1 MVDLEDARRLAVY
14 LADNANWTEQVFECG
29 ETVAQAIKD
38 NYPWWGQHPGGVIIR
53 NGAGELHAQAA
64 NMLRDLADEV
74 ERLRTLN
81 ILHEIRIEN
90 YQENYVFHTEV
101 VELNREVNN
110 LRAEVDVLTVQLKGG
125 AWDVKQ
131 KRIEELEAE
140 VRELKNQRQRAEGI
154 WR

>member
-74 ERLRTLN
+74 ELLDSYRHTVHL
-81 ILHEIRIEN
+81 IHDEN
-90 YQENYVFHTEV
+90 QE
-101 VELNREVNN
+101 
-110 LRAEVDVLTVQLKGG
+110 LRAQVDVLKGG

-131 KRIEELEAE
+131 KRIEELEQMRGERCASAHACE
-140 VRELKNQRQRAEGI
+140 WFQLPETDPND
-154 WR
+154 